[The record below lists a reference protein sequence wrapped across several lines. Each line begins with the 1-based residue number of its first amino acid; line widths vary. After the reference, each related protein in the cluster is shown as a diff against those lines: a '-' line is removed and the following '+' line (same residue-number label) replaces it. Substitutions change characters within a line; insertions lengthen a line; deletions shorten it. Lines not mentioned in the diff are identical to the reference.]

1 MIYYQIY
8 LFTVAFVSAPI
19 APASAFQTILGNT
32 FIGGRNS
39 YAQLINNQISFIPLH
54 ASVVEPKTEGR
65 QALSP
70 AYAKAKEQLMAAIRE
85 SAPQGFPMEKWD
97 GFIEHFVTEYGQT
110 IQESGKYSPEFFVS
124 NMLPIF
130 QLGFKYGLPTSPDH
144 YTFETAHTAIREPF
158 DYYEWG
164 CNFFRPAMDL
174 DNSVVIGE
182 ENLKRAFEQVKA
194 GDNVVFLANHQS
206 EADPQVM
213 SCLLESIGLGK
224 EAAELTYVAGH
235 KVRTD
240 VLAVPFSMGR
250 NILCIHSKKHI
261 DADPETKAD
270 KTAENLKTMG
280 AMQQMMKQGGLSIWV
295 APSGGRD
302 RRNVATGE
310 IPIAPFDQKT
320 IDMFRLMANKSK
332 TPTHFYPLA
341 MVSYYLCPP
350 PDTVEASTGE
360 ARNVRFEPVGIAC
373 GNVLESVGGLESRH
387 LFTQHAQQVVE
398 ENYQI
403 LLDAINQR
411 KNT

>member
-1 MIYYQIY
+1 MI
-8 LFTVAFVSAPI
+8 FVSSSI
-19 APASAFQTILGNT
+19 APVIAFRTNVGKFFGAGLST
-32 FIGGRNS
+32 FVKHTQDQVS
-39 YAQLINNQISFIPLH
+39 YIPLH
-54 ASVVEPKTEGR
+54 ASVMEPKTEER

-70 AYAKAKEQLMAAIRE
+70 AYATAKEQLMAQIRA
-85 SAPQGFPMEKWD
+85 SAPKGFPIEKWD
-97 GFIEHFVTEYGQT
+97 GYIEHFVTEYGQT
-110 IQESGKYSPEFFVS
+110 IQESGKYSPEFFAS
-124 NMLPIF
+124 NMLSIF
-130 QLGFKYGLPTSPDH
+130 QFGFKFGLPASPDH
-144 YTFETAHTAIREPF
+144 YTFDTAHTAIREPF

-164 CNFFRPAMDL
+164 CNFFRPAMNL
-174 DNSVVIGE
+174 EKSVVLGE
-182 ENLKRAFEQVKA
+182 ENLKNAFEQVKA
-194 GDNVVFLANHQS
+194 GDNVVFFANHQS

-213 SCLLESIGLGK
+213 SCMLEAVGLGR

-261 DADPETKAD
+261 DADPETKSD

-332 TPTHFYPLA
+332 TPTHFYPLS
-341 MVSYYLCPP
+341 MVSYNLCPP

-373 GNVLESVGGLESRH
+373 GKELESVGGLESRH
-387 LFTQHAQQVVE
+387 LFTEHAQQVVE
-398 ENYQI
+398 ENYQL
-403 LLDAINQR
+403 LLDAISQK
-411 KNT
+411 KNI

>member
-1 MIYYQIY
+1 MI
-8 LFTVAFVSAPI
+8 FVSSSI
-19 APASAFQTILGNT
+19 APVNSFHANVGNIFGVGLSNCFKHNKDPVSCT
-32 FIGGRNS
+32 
-39 YAQLINNQISFIPLH
+39 PLH

-70 AYAKAKEQLMAAIRE
+70 AYAKAKEQLMAQIRA
-85 SAPQGFPMEKWD
+85 SAPKGFPIEKWD
-97 GFIEHFVTEYGQT
+97 GYIEHFVTEYGQT
-110 IQESGKYSPEFFVS
+110 IQESGKYSPEFFSS
-124 NMLPIF
+124 NMLSIF
-130 QLGFKYGLPTSPDH
+130 QLGFKYGLPASPDH

-164 CNFFRPAMDL
+164 CNFFRPAMNL
-174 DNSVVIGE
+174 DKSVVLGE
-182 ENLKRAFEQVKA
+182 ENLKNAFEQVKA

-213 SCLLESIGLGK
+213 SCMLEAVGLGR

-261 DADPETKAD
+261 DADPETKSD

-332 TPTHFYPLA
+332 TPTHFYPLS
-341 MVSYYLCPP
+341 MVSYNLCPP

-373 GNVLESVGGLESRH
+373 GKEVESVGGLESRH
-387 LFTQHAQQVVE
+387 LFTEHAQQVVE
-398 ENYQI
+398 ENYQL
-403 LLDAINQR
+403 LLDAINQK
-411 KNT
+411 KNV